1 MLRAKYIRKS
11 ASKYQYC
18 DYGKDPFNIA
28 LDISAFWFQKPDQ
41 NQLIIYGLQVA
52 RGMEYLAKLKFV
64 HRDLATR
71 NCMWVQKQL
80 SFCRPGIG

>member
-1 MLRAKYIRKS
+1 MPILIITVMILLTM
-11 ASKYQYC
+11 
-18 DYGKDPFNIA
+18 F
-28 LDISAFWFQKPDQ
+28 LEISALWFQKPDE

-71 NCMWVQKQL
+71 NCM
-80 SFCRPGIG
+80 